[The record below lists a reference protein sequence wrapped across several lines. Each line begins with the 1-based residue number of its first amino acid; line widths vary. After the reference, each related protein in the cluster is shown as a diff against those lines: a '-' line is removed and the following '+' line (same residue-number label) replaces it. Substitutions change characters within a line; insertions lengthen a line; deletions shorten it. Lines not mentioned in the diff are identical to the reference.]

1 MKLEALVELRGIV
14 KVFPGVIANAGV
26 DLSVF
31 PGEVVALLGENGAG
45 KTTLMNVLT
54 GLYRPDAGEIVFR
67 GARTVFRSPRDAI
80 DHGIAMVHQQFRLV
94 EPFTVA
100 ENVLLSG
107 RDPRFRLTPDRVV
120 GRLRELAARHG
131 LAVDPHARISDLS
144 VGERQR
150 VEILKVLY
158 HDAQVLI
165 LDEPTSV
172 LAPQEV
178 GHLFAAIRRIV
189 TEGRG
194 VVFISHKL
202 DEVLEIA
209 DRVVVLRGGRVVGV
223 VARAEATPR
232 SLAGLMLG
240 REMPARPTA
249 PAAPGPVRLE
259 VEGVGARGE
268 SGHLALDGL
277 SLSVRGGEIVGVAG
291 VAGNGQRELAEV
303 IAGLRPALRGRV
315 RLDGLDI
322 TQRPPAARRAA
333 GLAYI
338 PEDRLREGL
347 VASFSVV
354 ENAILR
360 HYTRPPIAVGLL
372 IRRRSARAYAR
383 QLVEAFDIRTP
394 SLDTPVRHLSGG
406 NQQRLLVAREVAQAP
421 TALVAAHPT
430 TGLDIAATE
439 AVHRLLGGLRARGA
453 AVLLISESLD
463 ELLAVSDRIVVLH
476 RGRVVGE
483 RSASDARLDE
493 IGLLMTGVA
502 TEAS

>member
-1 MKLEALVELRGIV
+1 MKPEALVELRGIV
-14 KVFPGVIANAGV
+14 KVFPGVVANAGI

-45 KTTLMNVLT
+45 KTTLMNILT
-54 GLYRPDAGEIVFR
+54 GLYRPDTGEIVFR
-67 GARTVFRSPRDAI
+67 GERTVLRSPRDAI
-80 DHGIAMVHQQFRLV
+80 DRGIAMVHQQFRLV

-100 ENVLLSG
+100 ENVLLSDRG
-107 RDPRFRLTPDRVV
+107 PRVRLDSDRVV
-120 GRLRELAARHG
+120 GRVRELAARHG
-131 LAVDPHARISDLS
+131 LAVDPQARISDLS

-158 HDAQVLI
+158 RDARVLV

-172 LAPQEV
+172 LTPQEV

-189 TEGRG
+189 EEGRG

-202 DEVLEIA
+202 GEVLEIA
-209 DRVVVLRGGRVVGV
+209 DRIVVLRGGRVAGV
-223 VARAEATPR
+223 APRAEATPR

-240 REMPARPTA
+240 QEMPSRPTA
-249 PAAPGPVRLE
+249 PATPGPVKLE
-259 VEGVGARGE
+259 VEGVSARGE
-268 SGHLALDGL
+268 SGRLALDGL
-277 SLSVRGGEIVGVAG
+277 SLTVRGREIVGVAG

-303 IAGLRPALRGRV
+303 IAGLRPALRGRL

-322 TQRPPAARRAA
+322 THRPPRARQDA

-347 VASFSVV
+347 VATFSVV

-360 HYTRPPIAVGLL
+360 RYTRPPIAAGPL

-383 QLVEAFDIRTP
+383 QLVEAFHIRIP
-394 SLDTPVRHLSGG
+394 SLNAPVRHLSGG
-406 NQQRLLVAREVAQAP
+406 NQQRLLVAREVAEAP
-421 TALVAAHPT
+421 TALVAVHPT

-439 AVHRLLGGLRARGA
+439 AVHRLLGELRARGA
-453 AVLLISESLD
+453 AMLVISESLD

-483 RSASDARLDE
+483 RSATDARLDE

-502 TEAS
+502 AEAP